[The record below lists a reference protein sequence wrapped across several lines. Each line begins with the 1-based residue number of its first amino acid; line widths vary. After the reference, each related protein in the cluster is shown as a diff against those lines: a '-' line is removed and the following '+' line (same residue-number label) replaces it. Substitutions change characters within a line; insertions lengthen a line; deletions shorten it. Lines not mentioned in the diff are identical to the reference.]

1 MRDAEKGYN
10 GIDPFEMSYFRT
22 IFNCTTTFFVMKFK
36 YGKNCTEVPKKL
48 YFYLF
53 LRSMFGMAGFVA
65 LTFSIA
71 YLPISIFNT
80 ILNTGPFYVSIL
92 SYYILGEVLK
102 KREFGGMVICFLAV
116 CLLVNT
122 KTDGNE
128 VSRPFDKYYFFGVIL
143 AIFEAFSVAV
153 VFVITRKMK
162 EVHFTVM
169 QINYTGIASAT

>member
-1 MRDAEKGYN
+1 
-10 GIDPFEMSYFRT
+10 
-22 IFNCTTTFFVMKFK
+22 MKFK
-36 YGKNCTEVPKKL
+36 YGRKCTEVPKNL

-53 LRSMFGMAGFVA
+53 LRSMFGMAGFIA

-80 ILNTGPFYVSIL
+80 ILNTGPFWVSIL
-92 SYYILGEVLK
+92 SYYILGETLL
-102 KREFGGMVICFLAV
+102 KREFAGMMVCFLAV
-116 CLLVNT
+116 MVLINT

-128 VSRPFDKYYFFGVIL
+128 VSRPFDRFYLLGVIL

-153 VFVITRKMK
+153 VFVVTRRMK

-169 QINYTGIASAT
+169 